1 MIFHP
6 TLDFW
11 RTLAVLVF
19 EAGIGYPDRLHRI
32 IPHPVT
38 WAGLG
43 LAALEQRWN
52 RQEFPETRRRL
63 LGVATILL
71 VAGAAA
77 LTGFLID
84 HWAARNIWLALAT
97 ILIATTGLAQR
108 SLYVHVA
115 AVGAALRAGD
125 LPAARIAVG
134 HIVGRDVEALDA
146 QGVAAAA
153 LESLAES
160 FCDGVA
166 APAFWLLIGGLGGL
180 FAYKAINTADSLIG
194 HREPRWRAFGWAS
207 ARTDDFFNLVPARLA
222 GCLLAFAG
230 RGGWR
235 VMLRDAKKHDSPNA
249 GWPEAAMAGA
259 LKIRLGGAV
268 AYDGAPHQ
276 RPWFGDGAKPTTADL
291 NRGLR
296 IYLGGCFLLWIAL
309 AAGGLAWRH

>member
-1 MIFHP
+1 LIFNP
-6 TLDFW
+6 TLDPW
-11 RTLAVLVF
+11 RTLAVLVL

-38 WAGLG
+38 WAGRA
-43 LAALEQRWN
+43 LAHLEQRWN
-52 RQEFPETRRRL
+52 RQEFPETRRRA
-63 LGVATILL
+63 LGVATIIL
-71 VAGAAA
+71 VAGTAA
-77 LTGFLID
+77 LIGFLID
-84 HWAARNIWLALAT
+84 HWATRNIWLALVT

-108 SLYVHVA
+108 SLYAHVA

-125 LPAARIAVG
+125 LPAARIAVS
-134 HIVGRDVEALDA
+134 HIVGRDVDTLDA

-207 ARTDDFFNLVPARLA
+207 ARTDDFFNLIPARLA
-222 GCLLAFAG
+222 GCLLALAG

-235 VMLRDAKKHDSPNA
+235 IMVRDAKKHDSPNA
-249 GWPEAAMAGA
+249 GWPEAAMTGA

-268 AYDGAPHQ
+268 TYDGTPHQ
-276 RPWFGDGAKPTTADL
+276 RPWFGDGEKPTTADL
-291 NRGLR
+291 ARGLR
-296 IYLGGCFLLWIAL
+296 IYLGGRLLLWIAL
-309 AAGGLAWRH
+309 AAGGLAWQH